1 MTTSQLHMVLGWSLM
16 LLGGMSG
23 AVIGLR
29 FHQADWAGG
38 YASFRRRLLRLGH
51 IAFFGLGI
59 LNVLF
64 ALALTQ
70 VPLGPRHQALASAG
84 FIVAGVGMPLCC
96 FLAAWREPFRH
107 FFAIPVLGVFLGA
120 GALLL
125 GWIAA

>member
-16 LLGGMSG
+16 LLGGVSG

-29 FHQADWAGG
+29 FHRADWAGG

-51 IAFFGLGI
+51 ISFFGLGI
-59 LNVLF
+59 LNVLL
-64 ALALTQ
+64 ALALIQ
-70 VPLGPRHQALASAG
+70 VPLGPRQQALASAG
-84 FIVAGVGMPLCC
+84 FIVAGVAMPLCC

-107 FFAIPVLGVFLGA
+107 FFAIPVVGVFLGV

-125 GWIAA
+125 GWVAA